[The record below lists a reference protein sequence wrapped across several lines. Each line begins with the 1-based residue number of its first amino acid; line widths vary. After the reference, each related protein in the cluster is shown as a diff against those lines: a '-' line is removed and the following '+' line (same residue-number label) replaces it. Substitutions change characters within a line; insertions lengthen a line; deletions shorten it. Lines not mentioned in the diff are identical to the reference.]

1 MKTTYHCEYCDFSS
15 DNLEEVKEH
24 EMNCEKELKDLFFY
38 ILDDTEKE
46 FHDTISKVG
55 IDKFLTWVT
64 EWEDN
69 KAKTEVKPTL
79 EKEFEEIENLFK
91 PMTIELKDVKI
102 SDDFEKLL
110 GKIIN

>member
-24 EMNCEKELKDLFFY
+24 EMSCEKELKDLFFY

-55 IDKFLTWVT
+55 IDKFLTWVA

-79 EKEFEEIENLFK
+79 EKEFEEIESLFK